1 METATKTVVTFK
13 SSAFNTSEQREYF
26 INPGCFGDDVAKWLG
41 EQLRSKGYQTAD
53 TPGQEDFG
61 WYLTFTVSGV
71 EHCFVIG
78 HRPGNGED
86 EDVWIGWLERSRGFV
101 ASVLGRRQ
109 RDIQPS
115 AARAIHEVL
124 SGSPQIRNVRWH
136 LQSDFDGGREEIGT
150 PTPSLD

>member
-41 EQLRSKGYQTAD
+41 EQLRSRGYQAAD
-53 TPGQEDFG
+53 APGQEDFG
-61 WYLTFTVSGV
+61 WYLSFTVSGI

-78 HRPGNGED
+78 HRPGNEED
-86 EDVWIGWLERSRGFV
+86 EGVWIGWLERSRSYV
-101 ASVLGRRQ
+101 ASVLGGRQ

-115 AARAIHEVL
+115 AARAVHEIL
-124 SGSPQIRNVRWH
+124 SSSPQIRNVRWH
-136 LQSDFDGGREEIGT
+136 LRRDFDSGREEIGT
-150 PTPSLD
+150 PTPSSD